1 MDFLEMTVVYAS
13 RGRMLVFSYRER
25 LIFFIFMDL
34 TLFWYVVGGNT
45 LRSSRG
51 AVMWAA
57 GYNI

>member
-1 MDFLEMTVVYAS
+1 MDFLEMTVVYAP

-25 LIFFIFMDL
+25 LFFFIFMDL

-51 AVMWAA
+51 AVM
-57 GYNI
+57 